1 MKNEEI
7 NALKDL
13 LFRLEDVTGEE
24 RAHLEI
30 YMYSPV
36 SAEERDK
43 LLGGLAFYLFLYQ
56 LL

>member
-1 MKNEEI
+1 LKNEEI

-43 LLGGLAFYLFLYQ
+43 LLG
-56 LL
+56 